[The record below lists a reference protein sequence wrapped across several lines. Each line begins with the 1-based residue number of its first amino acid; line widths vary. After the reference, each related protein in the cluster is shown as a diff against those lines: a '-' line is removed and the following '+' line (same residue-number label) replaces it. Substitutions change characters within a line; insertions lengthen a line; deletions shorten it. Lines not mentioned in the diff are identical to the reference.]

1 MGFILDGLTP
11 DAYDR
16 SYTDTQL
23 VRRIAGLV
31 APHRARMLLIATLI
45 LLSSLLKTAVPLLI
59 ARALDLPGPA
69 LAGSDALTLIG
80 LLLGSGI
87 VAWTCDYARHALT
100 AALIGDV
107 TLAVRS
113 EVFAALMR
121 QDLAFY
127 DRYPQGGLVSR
138 VIADTEHF
146 TSVVQLT
153 LNVIS
158 EVASL
163 VLMTALLFAINI
175 RLALVA
181 LAIAPLIVLLALAF
195 RHIARRVMLQIQRT
209 LARLTTTIQETL
221 QGIAVAKAFR
231 QEALLQQ
238 EFRRINA
245 DMYRSHVLGGWL
257 QTVIFPLLIA
267 VAGGGTT
274 LIIAVGGADVLDG
287 TLTLGL
293 WFLFV
298 QSMNLFWM
306 PLTSVASFWSQFQQ
320 GLAASERIFSL
331 VDAETTVVQHAHEP
345 VGVLR
350 GEIALSDVTFAYASE
365 TPVMRGFSLRVE
377 AGEQLAVVGHTGAG
391 KTSLVRLIA
400 RLYEFSD
407 GELRIDGRDI
417 RRLDLDTYRQQ
428 LGIIGQVPF
437 LFSGSVADNIRYG
450 RPGATDAEVQASAA
464 QLGSGA
470 WLDDLAEGL
479 QTQVGE
485 RGSRLSLGQ
494 RQLVALARVVLQ
506 NPRIFLLDEATASID
521 PFTEVQ
527 IQDALAVVMRNRT
540 SIVVAHRLSTIEAA
554 DRIIVMERGR
564 IVEQGSHAEL
574 LAHGQVYAGLYA
586 HAFQFQS
593 VDAAPG
599 AVADNPHTPAQMEQ
613 P

>member
-16 SYTDTQL
+16 SYSDKQL

-31 APHRARMLLIATLI
+31 APHRVRMLLIATLI

-59 ARALDLPGPA
+59 ARALDLPGA
-69 LAGSDALTLIG
+69 AGGSSDTLTLIG

-87 VAWTCDYARHALT
+87 IAWTCDYARYALT

-107 TLAVRS
+107 TLAVRT
-113 EVFAALMR
+113 EIFAALMR

-153 LNVIS
+153 LNVLS
-158 EVASL
+158 EVATL
-163 VLMTALLFAINI
+163 VLMTALLFAINV

-181 LAIAPLIVLLALAF
+181 LAVAPLIVLLALAF
-195 RHIARRVMLQIQRT
+195 RHIARRVMLRIQRT

-238 EFRRINA
+238 QFRRINT

-267 VAGGGTT
+267 VAGVGTT

-331 VDAETTVVQHAHEP
+331 VDAETTVVQHAREP
-345 VGVLR
+345 VGALR
-350 GEIALSDVTFAYASE
+350 GEIALRDVTFGYAPE
-365 TPVMRGFSLRVE
+365 TPVMRGFSLRVG
-377 AGEQLAVVGHTGAG
+377 AGEQLAIVGHTGAG

-407 GELRIDGRDI
+407 GELHIDGRDI
-417 RRLDLDTYRQQ
+417 RRLDLDAYRQQ

-437 LFSGSVADNIRYG
+437 LFSGTVADNIRYG

-464 QLGSGA
+464 QLCGGA
-470 WLDDLAEGL
+470 WLADLAEGL

-485 RGSRLSLGQ
+485 RGGHLSLGQ
-494 RQLVALARVVLQ
+494 RQLVALARIVLQ

-540 SIVVAHRLSTIEAA
+540 SIVVAHRLSTIETA

-574 LAHGQVYAGLYA
+574 LARGQVYANLSA

-593 VDAAPG
+593 VDAAPA
-599 AVADNPHTPAQMEQ
+599 AVAHSPHTAAQMEQ